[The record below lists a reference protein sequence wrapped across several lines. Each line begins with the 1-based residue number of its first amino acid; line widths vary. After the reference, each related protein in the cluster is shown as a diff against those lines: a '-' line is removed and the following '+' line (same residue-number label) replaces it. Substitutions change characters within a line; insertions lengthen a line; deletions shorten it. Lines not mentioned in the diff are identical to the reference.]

1 MMIYDKPT
9 WQLMYD
15 MVEDL
20 GLEKGEILSKD
31 QVVAWFAERYP
42 KIKRST
48 VSANLTRLSTN
59 APSRVHYGAKPTD
72 DDLFFKVDK
81 SGRSHFRL
89 YDPENDP
96 PPIYEHGG
104 RSSLTD
110 DILRVIQKHEG
121 DWQKRLQEHEKR
133 VRALEQ
139 ENERLHAE
147 LEKRPSVLDEIT
159 DEVLKERLSR
169 LGSAPSDT
177 VIREAAV
184 VLEDRLW
191 GAGGVDRTLHGV
203 KLVDAVLAPE
213 TGMLIFSTHR
223 GEQEG
228 VRMLYRGAMQFI
240 RNPPM
245 HKLIE
250 YPEDT
255 MRLFIRLIDSLLQLL
270 SEGERRQELA
280 PRHVLRLE
288 FWEQLLEQAKKRT
301 SLHARIRPGKDHWIA
316 AGAGK
321 GGLAFTYVIRM
332 GDAQVE
338 LYIDQGEAEVNKR
351 IFDQLLAS
359 KKKTEAVFGEPLE
372 WQRLD
377 DRRACRIRHLLT
389 LGGLADRD
397 DWPEIQEA
405 MIDAM
410 VRLEKALKPQIKRL
424 RA

>member
-31 QVVAWFAERYP
+31 QVVAWFAEHYP
-42 KIKRST
+42 KIKRGT
-48 VSANLTRLSTN
+48 VSAHLTRLSTN

-89 YDPENDP
+89 YDPESDP
-96 PPIYEHGG
+96 PPIYEHSQLPGG
-104 RSSLTD
+104 GSSLTD
-110 DILRVIQKHEG
+110 EILRVIQKHEG
-121 DWQKRLQEHEKR
+121 DWQKELQEHKTR

-139 ENERLHAE
+139 ENERLRTE
-147 LEKRPSVLDEIT
+147 LEKRVSVLDEIT
-159 DEVLKERLSR
+159 DEVLKERLSK

-177 VIREAAV
+177 VIREAGV
-184 VLEDRLW
+184 VLEDRLRR
-191 GAGGVDRTLHGV
+191 AGGVDSTLIGV

-250 YPEDT
+250 YPEST
-255 MRLFIRLIDSLLQLL
+255 ARLFVRLIDSLLRLL
-270 SEGERRQELA
+270 SELEPRQRGEVSVDAVRRMLTRRPVPDGQRVLYRALYQAGDQGLSRSDLA
-280 PRHVLRLE
+280 VAMNRSKLQLSGVLGALGRRINRTEGLEGKEGILIVFDASMLGDGDWHYRMRPVLREAL
-288 FWEQLLEQAKKRT
+288 
-301 SLHARIRPGKDHWIA
+301 
-316 AGAGK
+316 
-321 GGLAFTYVIRM
+321 
-332 GDAQVE
+332 
-338 LYIDQGEAEVNKR
+338 EAEG
-351 IFDQLLAS
+351 I
-359 KKKTEAVFGEPLE
+359 
-372 WQRLD
+372 
-377 DRRACRIRHLLT
+377 I
-389 LGGLADRD
+389 
-397 DWPEIQEA
+397 
-405 MIDAM
+405 
-410 VRLEKALKPQIKRL
+410 
-424 RA
+424 